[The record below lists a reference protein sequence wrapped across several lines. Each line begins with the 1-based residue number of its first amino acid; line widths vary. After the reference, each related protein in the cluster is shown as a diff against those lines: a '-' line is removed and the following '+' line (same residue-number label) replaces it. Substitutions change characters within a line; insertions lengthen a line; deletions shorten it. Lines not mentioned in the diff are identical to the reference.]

1 MGLMDSVASG
11 FHEDDFSQNH
21 GGYDVIGNWS
31 HLGQGS
37 RIIKPLFEMNSS
49 YHGS

>member
-1 MGLMDSVASG
+1 MDSVASG

-21 GGYDVIGNWS
+21 GRYDVIGHGS

-37 RIIKPLFEMNSS
+37 RIFKSLFEVSSS
-49 YHGS
+49 YHGN